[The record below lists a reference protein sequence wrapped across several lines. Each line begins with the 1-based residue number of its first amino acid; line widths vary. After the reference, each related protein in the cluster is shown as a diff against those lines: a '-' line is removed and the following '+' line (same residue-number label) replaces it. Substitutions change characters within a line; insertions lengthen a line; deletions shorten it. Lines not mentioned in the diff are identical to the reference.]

1 MPQISPSKYLV
12 TAGWR
17 DVPHLDAKTQAEL
30 LAATPV
36 YLQKARS
43 EGIPALGSGAIF
55 PIEESSI
62 TCDPVQIP
70 DHWAQII
77 GLDFGWQHPTAAV
90 NVAWDRDM
98 DVVYITAVHK
108 RSEAT
113 PDTHALAIK
122 PWGVW
127 KPVAWP
133 HDGEQ
138 HDKGSGKAL
147 KKQYA
152 EQGLNMLP
160 DKATHAPDTK
170 AGEKEGEGGNG
181 VEAGLMEMLD
191 RMQSGRW
198 KVFKT
203 CTDWL
208 EEFRLYH
215 RKDGAVVKEFDDAI
229 SASRYACMMLRHA
242 KTKPKP
248 KQATQQRQVSW
259 MS

>member
-1 MPQISPSKYLV
+1 MPEISPSKYLV

-17 DVPHLDAKTQAEL
+17 DVPHLDEKTQAEL

-36 YLQKARS
+36 YLRKARS

-55 PIEESSI
+55 PVPEESI
-62 TCDPVQIP
+62 TCDPIQIP
-70 DHWAQII
+70 THWAQII
-77 GLDFGWQHPTAAV
+77 GIDFGWDHPTAAA
-90 NVAWDRDM
+90 NLAWDRDM
-98 DVVYITAVHK
+98 DVIYVTAAYK

-113 PDTHALAIK
+113 PAIHALAIK
-122 PWGVW
+122 PWGDW

-133 HDGEQ
+133 HDGNQ
-138 HDKGSGKAL
+138 HDKGSGRAL
-147 KKQYA
+147 KQQYKD
-152 EQGLNMLP
+152 QGLAML
-160 DKATHAPDTK
+160 DDQATHAPDP
-170 AGEKEGEGGNG
+170 GQPEGTGGNG

-208 EEFRLYH
+208 EEYRLYH
-215 RKDGAVVKEFDDAI
+215 RKDGVIVKEFDDVI
-229 SASRYACMMLRHA
+229 SASRYANMMKRFA
-242 KTKPKP
+242 KVKPKP
-248 KQATQQRQVSW
+248 KTATTQRPVSW